1 MRKTKI
7 VCTLG
12 PACDNR
18 KTVMA
23 MIKAGMNVA
32 RFNFSHGNYEEQLA
46 RINLVKSLRDEL
58 NVPIALMLD
67 TKGPEIRIK
76 TFETGRITLKEGQD
90 FALTIKDVVGTDK
103 IVSVSYDKFTKVIRT
118 GMTILINDGL
128 IELKAASVDEDTV
141 NCIVITG
148 GELTNRKSINVPN
161 VPIDMPYVSDI
172 DKQDILFGIANN
184 IDLIAISFARTAD
197 DVKEI
202 RKILC
207 DNNGCDVDIIAKIE
221 NMQGVNNIEEII
233 EASDGVMVA
242 RGDLGVELPYEV
254 LPKIQKK
261 IIQMVYRAG
270 KKVITATQ
278 MLESM
283 VHNPRP
289 TRAEVSDVAN
299 AAYDGTS
306 ATMLSGETASGKYP
320 VESVRTMAK
329 VLVDMEDSIDYRQ
342 RFSAHDVTHA
352 SVPGAIGDA
361 VCSAA
366 YDLNAKAILVYTSSG
381 SSARLVSSFRPKFPI
396 YAFTPNR
403 RVYYKLAL
411 SWGITPLVMENHKD
425 IEVMIRKSINKLIE
439 LNYISKGDLVCIVAG
454 FPLEVSGTT
463 NFLRIEY
470 A

>member
-7 VCTLG
+7 VCTMG
-12 PACDNR
+12 PTCESR
-18 KTVMA
+18 EILLA
-23 MIKAGMNVA
+23 MINAGMNVA
-32 RFNFSHGNYEEQLA
+32 RFNFSHGNYEEQSA
-46 RINLVKSLRDEL
+46 RINLVKSVRNEL
-58 NVPIALMLD
+58 DIPIALMLD

-76 TFETGRITLKEGQD
+76 TFENGRITLKEGQA
-90 FALTIKDVVGTDK
+90 FALTTRDIIGNDK
-103 IVSVSYDKFTKVIRT
+103 VVSVTYDKFTKVIRT

-128 IELKAASVDEDTV
+128 INLKAVSVEGDTV
-141 NCIVITG
+141 NCNVVVG
-148 GELTNRKSINVPN
+148 GDLTNRKSLNVPN
-161 VPIDMPYVSDI
+161 VPIDMPYVSET
-172 DKQDILFGIANN
+172 DKQDILFGIANGMD
-184 IDLIAISFARTAD
+184 IIAISFARTAD
-197 DVKEI
+197 DVNEI

-207 DNNGCDVDIIAKIE
+207 ENGGCDVDIIAKIE

-233 EASDGVMVA
+233 KAADGVMVA

-261 IIQMVYRAG
+261 IIRLVYRAG

-283 VHNPRP
+283 VTCPRP

-329 VLVDMEDSIDYRQ
+329 VLVDMEDSIDYQ
-342 RFSAHDVTHA
+342 ERFAAHDVTHT
-352 SVPGAIGDA
+352 SVAGAIGDA
-361 VCSAA
+361 ICSAA
-366 YDLNAKAILVYTSSG
+366 YDLNAKAIIVFTSSG

-396 YAFTPNR
+396 YAFTPSR

-411 SWGITPLVMENHKD
+411 SWGITPLIMDNHKNM
-425 IEVMIRKSINKLIE
+425 EVMIKQSIAKLID
-439 LNYISKGDLVCIVAG
+439 LGYISRGDIVCIAAG
-454 FPLEVSGTT
+454 IPLEVSGTT
-463 NFLRIEY
+463 NLLRIEI